1 MQEYLVQ
8 GTLTFPVSLRMKG
21 GNESEVI
28 EKVMK
33 LLNSYNIINDS
44 LDLQTQN
51 GQLHKVDVHDVEVEW
66 ESIEEIDC
74 GKEIKRAANW

>member
-1 MQEYLVQ
+1 MQEYFAQ
-8 GTLTFPVSLRMKG
+8 GTLTLSVSLKMKG
-21 GNESEVI
+21 GNRSEVI
-28 EKVMK
+28 EKIMK

-44 LDLQTQN
+44 IELQTQN
-51 GQLHKVDVHDVEVEW
+51 GQLHKVNVHDVELEW